1 MTTENLDFIE
11 NDNYLIPNFSTNNPT
26 DKHVVSVDGYFA
38 YCDSLEEAISV
49 HNQLCDDFDGAGVD
63 IDDTVFDCAEI
74 IHPNSIANNY
84 HDRNLVNA
92 VITDFTP
99 RTVKQLFAYKRSLIA
114 ALKARGAHPK

>member
-1 MTTENLDFIE
+1 MTTENLDFVK

-38 YCDSLEEAISV
+38 YCDSLEEAVSI
-49 HNQLCDDFDGAGVD
+49 HNQLCDDVDGTVD

-74 IHPNSIANNY
+74 IRPNSIANNY
-84 HDRNLVNA
+84 HDSDLVNA

-99 RTVKQLFAYKRSLIA
+99 CTVKQLFDYKRSLIA
-114 ALKARGAHPK
+114 SLKDRIAHA